1 MMPNHNYSTPSSSRT
16 NSTIHKDQNFSGF
29 IDQKPCLS
37 AFNPILNVHRHMG
50 FSPNFTFDNPHA
62 LLQNPNPSFSP
73 NTPFGNFVEGSGNS
87 LFLNRP
93 KMLPPL
99 ELVSTVEG
107 QLTLFQSRVSLG
119 ETSESK
125 SEEDMEKNSGNSSNV
140 NGDNMKVK
148 KKNKHLMA
156 ERRRRKKLN
165 DRLYKL
171 RSVVPKITKVSKS
184 CS

>member
-1 MMPNHNYSTPSSSRT
+1 
-16 NSTIHKDQNFSGF
+16 
-29 IDQKPCLS
+29 
-37 AFNPILNVHRHMG
+37 
-50 FSPNFTFDNPHA
+50 
-62 LLQNPNPSFSP
+62 
-73 NTPFGNFVEGSGNS
+73 
-87 LFLNRP
+87 
-93 KMLPPL
+93 MLPPL